1 LPVVSK
7 LLERAVHQQLSTYLD
22 ENNLLSLQQFGFTD
36 DAALQ
41 HLQRLTTVYCWKNCL
56 AVESVIMILSGFNH
70 TSRIGIK
77 LCIMIMR
84 TLTIKQPVQ
93 IGVVQDLLWAHYCLQ
108 CSWMIYPTS
117 LTTVKL
123 HYIYADDAT
132 IYQRL
137 YTMRTNVFIIMIL
150 KATSMLIWTYC
161 YWLADEGKPS
171 YFKCLEV

>member
-123 HYIYADDAT
+123 HYICGRCYYIPEAIYYAHQCVYNYDLESNFNAD
-132 IYQRL
+132 L
-137 YTMRTNVFIIMIL
+137 NIL
-150 KATSMLIWTYC
+150 LLTGW
-161 YWLADEGKPS
+161 WR
-171 YFKCLEV
+171 

>member
-93 IGVVQDLLWAHYCLQ
+93 IGVVQGSILGPLLFTMFLNDLPNILNNSKITLYICGRCYYIPEAIYYAYQ
-108 CSWMIYPTS
+108 CVYNYDLESNF
-117 LTTVKL
+117 
-123 HYIYADDAT
+123 
-132 IYQRL
+132 
-137 YTMRTNVFIIMIL
+137 NVCGQHLRHFRH
-150 KATSMLIWTYC
+150 S
-161 YWLADEGKPS
+161 
-171 YFKCLEV
+171 

>member
-93 IGVVQDLLWAHYCLQ
+93 IGVVQGSILGPLLFTMFLNDLPNILNNSKITLYMRTML
-108 CSWMIYPTS
+108 
-117 LTTVKL
+117 
-123 HYIYADDAT
+123 
-132 IYQRL
+132 L
-137 YTMRTNVFIIMIL
+137 YTRGYIL
-150 KATSMLIWTYC
+150 CAPM
-161 YWLADEGKPS
+161 
-171 YFKCLEV
+171 CL